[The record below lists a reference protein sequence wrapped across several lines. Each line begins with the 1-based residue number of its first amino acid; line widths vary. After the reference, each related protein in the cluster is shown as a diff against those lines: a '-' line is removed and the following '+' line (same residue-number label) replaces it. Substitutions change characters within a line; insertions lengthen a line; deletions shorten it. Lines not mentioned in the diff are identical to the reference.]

1 MNDSSDQLGLG
12 RESSHREVKE
22 SRIPPIAIVLL
33 VLIACLIG
41 ATLHLYLELGSTR
54 SEMAGQLKLHEEQ
67 IAQLEGAVNRAS
79 NTVDTK
85 VSELQGAVRT
95 AQTELSKTAQQ
106 VESKFMGQTQKLAK
120 EIEQAKQQ
128 QSKQQ
133 QVLSE
138 VDGELE
144 QLKEVTTKTGS
155 ELGSLSGK
163 VATVS
168 ELSEKNRD
176 DLEATIR
183 DLKSVKGDLGVQSGL
198 IATNA
203 GELNAL
209 RQLGERDYFEFDLR
223 KEKASKRYGNVSIRL
238 RKADE
243 KRNKYNIEIW
253 VDDKKMEKKDKNLLE
268 PVQFYSYGTR
278 IPSEIVVNKLEKDH
292 IVGYVSVPKLQRRT
306 AATGSGSE

>member
-12 RESSHREVKE
+12 REHSHREAGE

-41 ATLHLYLELGSTR
+41 ATLHLYLELSSTR
-54 SEMAGQLKLHEEQ
+54 TEMAEQLKLHEEQ

-85 VSELQGAVRT
+85 VTELQGAVRT

-106 VESKFMGQTQKLAK
+106 VESKVMGQTQKLAK
-120 EIEQAKQQ
+120 EIEQAKAQ
-128 QSKQQ
+128 QSKHQ

-144 QLKEVTTKTGS
+144 QLKEVATKTGS
-155 ELGSLSGK
+155 ELGSLTGK

-168 ELSEKNRD
+168 ELSEKNREE
-176 DLEATIR
+176 LEATIR
-183 DLKSVKGDLGVQSGL
+183 DLKTVKGDLGVQSGL

-209 RQLGERDYFEFDLR
+209 RQLGERD
-223 KEKASKRYGNVSIRL
+223 
-238 RKADE
+238 
-243 KRNKYNIEIW
+243 
-253 VDDKKMEKKDKNLLE
+253 
-268 PVQFYSYGTR
+268 
-278 IPSEIVVNKLEKDH
+278 
-292 IVGYVSVPKLQRRT
+292 
-306 AATGSGSE
+306 

>member
-12 RESSHREVKE
+12 REPSHREAGE

-41 ATLHLYLELGSTR
+41 ATLHLYFEVSSTR
-54 SEMAGQLKLHEEQ
+54 TEMAEQLKLHEEQ

-85 VSELQGAVRT
+85 VNELQGAVRT

-106 VESKFMGQTQKLAK
+106 VETKVMGQTQKLAK
-120 EIEQAKQQ
+120 EIEQTKKQQ
-128 QSKQQ
+128 SQNQEA
-133 QVLSE
+133 LSE
-138 VDGELE
+138 VGGELE
-144 QLKEVTTKTGS
+144 QLKEVATKTGS
-155 ELGSLSGK
+155 ELGSLTGR

-168 ELSEKNRD
+168 TLSEKNREE
-176 DLEATIR
+176 LEAAIR

-198 IATNA
+198 IATNS
-203 GELNAL
+203 GDLTAL

-223 KEKASKRYGNVSIRL
+223 KEKSGKRYGNVSIRL

-243 KRNKYNIEIW
+243 KRNKFNIEIW

-292 IVGYVSVPKLQRRT
+292 IMGYVSVPKVQRRT
-306 AATGSGSE
+306 AGAGSGSE